1 MKMGRG
7 DGRDHLGGKPP
18 FMIAK
23 EECNSLSRKSKTE
36 MKAAGQYGSSA
47 DSLLVI
53 PSVKSS

>member
-1 MKMGRG
+1 MGRG